1 MGLQADQ
8 RVLKDLVEEKLP
20 RLAAHLVQ
28 HGVDVTLVTFHWFL
42 VVFVE
47 NLPGHVL
54 LPLWDAFLYEGSK
67 VCVEEEWAGLKQVWL
82 QWAGLSGGL
91 QMRWAVLTQGG
102 GAVSG
107 GLLVSWARLTKGG
120 GVVSGGLQ
128 VRPGAAQVQ
137 GGGAAA
143 AARRLGP
150 LPLPALLPQDC
161 D

>member
-91 QMRWAVLTQGG
+91 
-102 GAVSG
+102 
-107 GLLVSWARLTKGG
+107 LVSWAGLTKGG